1 QYDEAEK
8 LARSLYERTGAARD
22 RFALECVLLFTS
34 QVDLAALKAE
44 LATYMTDTDQ
54 RLSDR
59 AYAAHLLAYV
69 YFFSPLQLEL
79 ASMVDA
85 FYL

>member
-1 QYDEAEK
+1 M
-8 LARSLYERTGAARD
+8 
-22 RFALECVLLFTS
+22 FTS

-69 YFFSPLQLEL
+69 NFFSPLQLEL

-85 FYL
+85 FYLQEVYPNRKELSGRLFAELSI